1 MTKEDIEKLREADII
16 AVAEALGINV
26 RRKVA
31 ICPFHSDTHPSLHF
45 NTARNSFRC
54 YVCDKGG
61 GPIDLVMGYLNL
73 RFPEACRWLADAMH
87 ICINGFNDNGNNWN
101 NGNYWNNGN
110 SAIGRRRQLPPKET
124 AGVKPDT
131 EYLESLL
138 RYPVINDEA
147 NDFLYA
153 QRRLNPKVI
162 AWLGVTSISQP
173 TPCWRY
179 GRPFYDAPSLLI
191 PYRDTE
197 GRLITVQGR
206 YLKPNHSSPNQSSP
220 NQSSPHQS
228 SPHQSSPH
236 QSSPNQ
242 PVPRFRFP
250 KGSPVSIYN
259 LPILKHLQPGEPL
272 YIAEGCSD
280 CWAMLS
286 AGLKA
291 VALPSA
297 SSLNERD
304 IELLKPLNLHIYPD
318 HDEAGERAWL
328 RLKQWLPQLVR
339 HELADGCKDFAE
351 MWVRGSSHGAER
363 SPTSARYPSCLH
375 DLP

>member
-54 YVCDKGG
+54 YVCDKSG

-87 ICINGFNDNGNNWN
+87 ICIDGFNDNGNNWN
-101 NGNYWNNGN
+101 NGNHWNNGN

-206 YLKPNHSSPNQSSP
+206 YLKP
-220 NQSSPHQS
+220 
-228 SPHQSSPH
+228 HQSSPH

-242 PVPRFRFP
+242 PFPRFRFP

-351 MWVRGSSHGAER
+351 MWVKGSSHGAER

>member
-1 MTKEDIEKLREADII
+1 MMMTKEDIEKLREADII
-16 AVAEALGINV
+16 DVAEALGINV

-45 NTARNSFRC
+45 NTARNTFRC
-54 YVCDKGG
+54 YVCDKSGG
-61 GPIDLVMGYLNL
+61 AIDLVMGYLNL
-73 RFPEACRWLADAMH
+73 RFPEACRWLADAMN
-87 ICINGFNDNGNNWN
+87 IRIDGVNDNGDNRNNRN
-101 NGNYWNNGN
+101 N
-110 SAIGRRRQLPPKET
+110 AIGLRRQLPPKET
-124 AGVKPDT
+124 ASVKPDT

-138 RYPVINDEA
+138 RYPVINNEA
-147 NDFLYA
+147 NDFLFA

-162 AWLGVTSISQP
+162 AWLGLTSISQP

-191 PYRDTE
+191 PYRDVE

-206 YLKPNHSSPNQSSP
+206 YLKPNQP
-220 NQSSPHQS
+220 
-228 SPHQSSPH
+228 
-236 QSSPNQ
+236 SPNQ
-242 PVPRFRFP
+242 PSPFVPRFRFP

-259 LPILKHLQPGEPL
+259 LPILRRLKAGEPL

-297 SSLNERD
+297 SALTERD

-318 HDEAGERAWL
+318 NDEAGERAWL
-328 RLKQWLPQLVR
+328 RLRQWLPQLVR
-339 HELADGCKDFAE
+339 HELDEGCKDFAE
-351 MWVRGSSHGAER
+351 MWVRRISRTLLTENR
-363 SPTSARYPSCLH
+363 TICLEE
-375 DLP
+375 